1 MSDKIRVG
9 IIGANPNGSW
19 GTFAHLPALAALPQF
34 EATAVATAHLESAQ
48 QTAGKFGIKH
58 AFDDPRRLAECA
70 DVDVVAVCVR
80 VPKHLELVSAAL
92 DAGKHVYCEWPL
104 GRDTAEAEQML
115 RAAKGKGV
123 VHMVGLQARHSPVLA
138 CARDLIADGH
148 IGPVQSCVLN
158 HSVDWITHPG
168 PAHAYLNDFTTGA
181 HMLSIPGGHSIDAL
195 CWLLGE
201 FAELSATVK
210 TINTTLAITGTSES
224 MTRTSPD
231 HVLVNGVLE
240 SGIVASVRLAG
251 APSAGTGIRLEIN
264 GTKGDLVISA
274 VPGARGIQMAD
285 LRLQQTKGMA
295 ELVDIDIPER
305 YFQVPASVR
314 SGPPLNVAQGYVHL
328 AEVLAGRSAP
338 APDFNTALTRH
349 RTLDAVMASAAS
361 GQRILFK

>member
-1 MSDKIRVG
+1 MSGKIRVG
-9 IIGANPNGSW
+9 IIGANPKGSW

-34 EATAVATAHLESAQ
+34 EATAVATAHLESAAE
-48 QTAGKFGIKH
+48 TAKQFNLKH
-58 AFDDPRRLAECA
+58 AFDNPRQLAECA

-80 VPKHLELVSAAL
+80 VPNHLELVSAAL

-115 RAAKGKGV
+115 KAAQGKGV

-138 CARDLIADGH
+138 YARDLISEGT
-148 IGPVQSCVLN
+148 IGAVQSCFLN

-168 PAHAYLNDFTTGA
+168 PGHVYLNDLSSGA

-201 FAELSATVK
+201 FTEFSATVK
-210 TINTTLAITGTSES
+210 TLNTTLAVVGTQET

-231 HVLVNGVLE
+231 HVLVNGVLTN
-240 SGIVASVRLAG
+240 GTVASVRLAG

-274 VPGARGIQMAD
+274 APGARGIQMAD

-295 ELVDIDIPER
+295 ELADIEIPER
-305 YFQVPASVR
+305 YFKVPVSVR
-314 SGPPLNVAQGYVHL
+314 SGPPLNVAHGYLHL
-328 AEVLAGRSAP
+328 AEVLAGRAP
-338 APDFNTALTRH
+338 AAPDFNTALMRH
-349 RTLDAVMASAAS
+349 RTLDAVQAAGKS
-361 GQRILFK
+361 GQRVVF